1 VKLATFDRKGD
12 RRLGAVVGKRVVDLA
27 EAVGHPVFPATMEK
41 FVASD
46 RGTVL
51 EAARDA
57 LTRED
62 VLSFAV
68 PAPRLQAPLLPS
80 SIRDFGVGRTYHTV
94 NHRSAVG
101 PGAAV
106 EPPPF
111 VRELDVELKLA
122 CVVSRWGR
130 ELTVADASASI
141 LGYTLALAFVAR
153 DEERREMASGGA
165 PARARDFATAL
176 GPVVETVDEIPDP
189 ARLMLT
195 LRVDGEIRA
204 EGDLSTLGWS
214 FPEMLA
220 HVSKAQDLWPGDVI
234 LAGAV
239 ADPCDTGRAPCLDRG
254 AVVEADA
261 EGLGTLSTTVAATRP
276 PKRFG

>member
-1 VKLATFDRKGD
+1 VKLATFDRKGN

-27 EAVGHPVFPATMEK
+27 EAVGHPVFPVTMENL
-41 FVASD
+41 VAAD
-46 RGTVL
+46 RGSVL
-51 EAARDA
+51 DAARDA

-80 SIRDFGVGRTYHTV
+80 SIRDFGLGKTYRTI
-94 NHRSAVG
+94 NHRSAIG
-101 PGAAV
+101 PGSAV

-130 ELTVADASASI
+130 ELTVAEASKSI
-141 LGYTLALAFVAR
+141 LGYTLALAWVAR
-153 DEERREMASGGA
+153 DEERRELAGGGA

-176 GPVVETVDEIPDP
+176 GPVVETSDELSDP
-189 ARLMLT
+189 ASLTLT
-195 LRVDGEIRA
+195 LRVDGDVRA
-204 EGDLSTLGWS
+204 EGDLSGLGWS

-220 HVSKAQDLWPGDVI
+220 YLSKAQDLWPGDVI

-239 ADPCDTGRAPCLDRG
+239 ADPCDQGKAPCLDRG
-254 AVVEADA
+254 AVVEGEA
-261 EGLGTLSTTVAATRP
+261 EGLGTLSVSVAATRS

>member
-1 VKLATFDRKGD
+1 MKLATFDRKGN

-27 EAVGHPVFPATMEK
+27 EAVGHPVFPATMEHL
-41 FVASD
+41 VASE

-51 EAARDA
+51 DAAREA

-62 VLSFAV
+62 VLTFAV

-80 SIRDFGVGRTYHTV
+80 SIRDFGIRRTYRMV

-101 PGAAV
+101 PGAAI

-130 ELTVADASASI
+130 ELTVADAGRSI
-141 LGYTLALAFVAR
+141 LGYMLALAWVAR
-153 DEERREMASGGA
+153 DEERRELASGGA

-176 GPVVETVDEIPDP
+176 GPVVETVDDLPDP
-189 ARLMLT
+189 LSLALT
-195 LRVDGEIRA
+195 LRVDGDVRA
-204 EGDLSTLGWS
+204 EGDLSDLGWS

-234 LAGAV
+234 LAGAI
-239 ADPCDTGRAPCLDRG
+239 ADPCDVGRAPCLDRG
-254 AVVEADA
+254 AVVEAQA
-261 EGLGTLSTTVAATRP
+261 EGLGTLSATVAATRP

>member
-27 EAVGHPVFPATMEK
+27 EAVGHPVFPVTMESL
-41 FVASD
+41 VAAD

-51 EAARDA
+51 EAAREA

-80 SIRDFGVGRTYHTV
+80 SIRDFGVGRTYRTI

-101 PGAAV
+101 PGASI

-130 ELTVADASASI
+130 ELTVAEASRSI
-141 LGYTLALAFVAR
+141 LGYTLALTYVAR
-153 DEERREMASGGA
+153 DEERRELASGGA
-165 PARARDFATAL
+165 PARSRDFATAL
-176 GPVVETVDEIPDP
+176 GPVVETVDDLPDP
-189 ARLMLT
+189 ASLTLT
-195 LRVDGEIRA
+195 LRVDGKVRA
-204 EGDLSTLGWS
+204 EGDLSGLGWS

-220 HVSKAQDLWPGDVI
+220 YVSKAQDLWPGDVVM
-234 LAGAV
+234 AGAV
-239 ADPCDTGRAPCLDRG
+239 GDPCDMGHVPCLDRG
-254 AVVEADA
+254 AVVEAKAD
-261 EGLGTLSTTVAATRP
+261 GFGTLGGTVAATRP

>member
-27 EAVGHPVFPATMEK
+27 EAVGHPVFPATMET
-41 FVASD
+41 FVAAD

-51 EAARDA
+51 EAARAA

-80 SIRDFGVGRTYHTV
+80 SIRDFGIGKTYRTV
-94 NHRSAVG
+94 NHRSALG
-101 PGAAV
+101 PGASI

-122 CVVSRWGR
+122 CVVSKWGR
-130 ELTVADASASI
+130 ELTVADASRSI
-141 LGYTLALAFVAR
+141 LGYMLALAWVAR

-165 PARARDFATAL
+165 PARARDFGTAL
-176 GPVVETVDEIPDP
+176 GPVVETVDDLPDP
-189 ARLMLT
+189 MSLTLT
-195 LRVDGEIRA
+195 LRVDGEERA
-204 EGDLSTLGWS
+204 SGDLAGLGWS

-220 HVSKAQDLWPGDVI
+220 HVSKAQELWPGDVI
-234 LAGAV
+234 MAGAV
-239 ADPCDTGRAPCLDRG
+239 ADPCDMGRAPCLDRG
-254 AVVEADA
+254 AVVEAEA
-261 EGLGTLSTTVAATRP
+261 EGLGTLTGTVAATRL

>member
-27 EAVGHPVFPATMEK
+27 EAVGHPVFPATMET
-41 FVASD
+41 FVAAD

-51 EAARDA
+51 EAARAA

-80 SIRDFGVGRTYHTV
+80 SIRDFGTGKTYRTV
-94 NHRSAVG
+94 NHRSALG
-101 PGAAV
+101 PGASI

-122 CVVSRWGR
+122 CVVSKWGR
-130 ELTVADASASI
+130 ELTVGDASRSI
-141 LGYTLALAFVAR
+141 LGYTLALAWVAR

-165 PARARDFATAL
+165 PARARDFGTAL
-176 GPVVETVDEIPDP
+176 GPVVETVDDLPDP
-189 ARLMLT
+189 MSLTLT
-195 LRVDGEIRA
+195 LRVDGEERA
-204 EGDLSTLGWS
+204 SGDLAGLGWS

-234 LAGAV
+234 MAGAV
-239 ADPCDTGRAPCLDRG
+239 ADPCDMGRAPCLDRG
-254 AVVEADA
+254 AVVEAEA
-261 EGLGTLSTTVAATRP
+261 EGLGTLTGTVAATRL

>member
-1 VKLATFDRKGD
+1 MKLATFERKGD

-27 EAVGHPVFPATMEK
+27 EAVGHPVFPATMETL
-41 FVASD
+41 VASD

-51 EAARDA
+51 EAAREA

-62 VLSFAV
+62 VLTFAV
-68 PAPRLQAPLLPS
+68 PAARLQAPLLPS
-80 SIRDFGVGRTYHTV
+80 SIRDFGTGRTYRTV

-101 PGAAV
+101 PGAAI

-130 ELTVADASASI
+130 ELTVAEASRSI
-141 LGYTLALAFVAR
+141 LGYTLALAWVAR
-153 DEERREMASGGA
+153 DEERREMAAGGA
-165 PARARDFATAL
+165 PARARDFATSL
-176 GPVVETVDEIPDP
+176 GPVVETVEDLPDP
-189 ARLMLT
+189 SSLT
-195 LRVDGEIRA
+195 LSLTIDGVVRT
-204 EGDLSTLGWS
+204 EGDLSGLGWS

-220 HVSKAQDLWPGDVI
+220 YLSKAQDLWPGDVVM
-234 LAGAV
+234 AGAV
-239 ADPCDTGRAPCLDRG
+239 ADPCDQGRAPCLDRG
-254 AVVEADA
+254 AVVEGHA
-261 EGLGTLSTTVAATRP
+261 EGFGTLGGTVAATRP